1 MILAEDLDKILNDIE
16 ADKFARQQEEK
27 KLGKDLQADENA
39 LSRAEEERRSKVA
52 GFKLDL
58 NLDEDFGEHNPENSA
73 APTHEEAKETEPEP
87 AADEQDGLADTS
99 EVPESEPIVEN
110 PDISIGSTGTPE
122 MAEPVKKAGK
132 KKKKSSRMSK
142 TSWGCVRGIIYAV
155 LVLGIS
161 GTLAYFA
168 ITGGIDITGL
178 NKSSATVDVVIPE
191 GASTEAVAKILK
203 EKGLIDQPMI
213 FRLYAKLTKADTSF
227 QPGMFTLSPDMGYE
241 GLIEKLQSAQARSTV
256 KVLIPEGTTIDGIAK
271 ILKKEGVCETSA
283 FYDAL
288 VNGSYDEDYDFLKQ
302 VPDKKN
308 GKFEEPYVGRV
319 YRLEDYLFPD
329 TYEFYT
335 GSSGETVIRK
345 FLDNFDAKLDA
356 EVKAMLKNADMT
368 LDDAINLASII
379 QGEAANEREM
389 PKVSRVLHNRLDNP
403 SAYPR
408 LECDA
413 TGKYAASLIPQ
424 IDGVEISGSG
434 YDTYKRNGLPVGP
447 INNPGIAAIKA
458 ALNPS
463 EDATV
468 RNCYFFAND
477 SEGNTYYSKT
487 YAEHVKVCR
496 AHGIG
501 IHKR

>member
-1 MILAEDLDKILNDIE
+1 MTLAEDLDKILNDIE
-16 ADKFARQQEEK
+16 ADRFARQQEEK
-27 KLGKDLQADENA
+27 KLGKDLQADQNA

-58 NLDEDFGEHNPENSA
+58 NLDEDFGEHNPEDATPPALENTMGTQPESA
-73 APTHEEAKETEPEP
+73 QDEQAPSVE
-87 AADEQDGLADTS
+87 ADE
-99 EVPESEPIVEN
+99 VHESGPDAEN
-110 PDISIGSTGTPE
+110 PDIPPAYDEPPAT
-122 MAEPVKKAGK
+122 AEPMKKEGK
-132 KKKKSSRMSK
+132 KKKKGSRMSK

-178 NKSSATVDVVIPE
+178 NKSSTKVDVVIPE
-191 GASTEAVAKILK
+191 GASTEVVADILK

-213 FRLYAKLTKADTSF
+213 FRLYAKFTKADTSF

-241 GLIEKLQSAQARSTV
+241 GLIDQLQSAQARSTV
-256 KVLIPEGTTIDGIAK
+256 KVLIPEGTTVDGIAK

-288 VNGSYDEDYDFLKQ
+288 VNGSYDEDYDFLKE

-319 YRLEDYLFPD
+319 YRLEGYLFPD
-329 TYEFYT
+329 TYEFYS

-345 FLDNFDAKLDA
+345 FLDNFEAKIGA
-356 EVKAMLKNADMT
+356 EIKAMLKNADMT

-379 QGEAANEREM
+379 QGEAANEHEM
-389 PKVSRVLHNRLDNP
+389 SKVSRVLHNRLDNP
-403 SAYPR
+403 STYPR

-434 YDTYKRNGLPVGP
+434 YDTYKRSGLPVGP
-447 INNPGIAAIKA
+447 INNPGLAAIKA

-468 RNCYFFAND
+468 RNCFFFAND

-487 YAEHVKVCR
+487 YAEHVKVCQ